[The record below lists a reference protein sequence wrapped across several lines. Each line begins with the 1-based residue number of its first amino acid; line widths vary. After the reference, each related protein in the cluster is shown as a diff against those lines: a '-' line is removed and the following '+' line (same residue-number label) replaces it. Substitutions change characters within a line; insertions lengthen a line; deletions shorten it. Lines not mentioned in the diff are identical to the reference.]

1 MLTKFKR
8 NKHQQ
13 HLAQLPKLSQ
23 SPADVTTL
31 YSPTDFRRTLLEKIA
46 AAQHRICIVA
56 LYMENDD
63 AGRAV
68 MDALYAAKRA
78 RPELD
83 ISILVDWH
91 RAQRGRI
98 GAARGVTNADWYCEM
113 ATQHA
118 DIAIPVYG
126 IPVNTREAL
135 GVLHLKGF
143 IIDDTLLYSGASIND
158 VYLHQH
164 DKYRYD
170 RYQLIRNP
178 QLADTMYEWINVNL
192 KQSEAVNRLDREER
206 PSSPEIKNETR
217 QFRQD
222 LRGFNYQFTG
232 DGHNEELT
240 VTPLVGLG
248 KRSLLNKTIFHLMP
262 CTEQKLTICTP
273 YFNLPAI
280 LVRSIIHLLHEGKEV
295 EIIVG
300 DKTANDFYIPPEQP
314 FKIIG
319 ALPYLYEINLR
330 RFLSRLQY
338 YVDNGQLAVRLWKD
352 GENSYHLKGIWV
364 DDEWMLITGNN
375 LNPRAWRLDLE
386 NAVLIHD
393 PLQQLAEQREKELAL
408 IRTHTE
414 VVKHFRDLE
423 SISDYPAK
431 VRKLI
436 RRLRRIRIDR
446 LISRIL

>member
-1 MLTKFKR
+1 MLSKFKR

-23 SPADVTTL
+23 SVDDIEFFYAPAD
-31 YSPTDFRRTLLEKIA
+31 FREALLAKIA
-46 AAQHRICIVA
+46 SATRRICIVA
-56 LYMENDD
+56 LYLEQDD
-63 AGRAV
+63 AGKTILQ
-68 MDALYAAKRA
+68 ALYDAKRQ

-83 ISILVDWH
+83 VRVLVDWH

-98 GAARGVTNADWYCEM
+98 GAAASNTNADWYCRTAKESPGV
-113 ATQHA
+113 
-118 DIAIPVYG
+118 DVPVYG
-126 IPVNTREAL
+126 VPINTREAL
-135 GVLHLKGF
+135 GVLHFKGF
-143 IIDDTLLYSGASIND
+143 IIDDSVLYSGASIND

-170 RYQLIRNP
+170 RYQCIRNP
-178 QLADTMYEWINVNL
+178 QMADIMFNWVLQNL
-192 KQSEAVNRLDREER
+192 VEGRGVNRLDSSER
-206 PSSPEIKNETR
+206 PKSPEIKNEIR
-217 QFRQD
+217 QYRQE
-222 LRGFNYQFTG
+222 LRDTGYHYQGNAG
-232 DGHNEELT
+232 DDELT

-248 KRSLLNKTIFHLMP
+248 KSSELNKTIFHLMP
-262 CTEQKLTICTP
+262 CAEEKLTICTP
-273 YFNLPAI
+273 YFNLPAL
-280 LVRSIIHLLHEGKEV
+280 LVRNIIRLLREGKKV

-300 DKTANDFYIPPEQP
+300 DKTANDFYIPENEP

-338 YVDNGQLAVRLWKD
+338 YINTDQLVVRLWKD
-352 GENSYHLKGIWV
+352 ADNSYHLKGMWV
-364 DDEWMLITGNN
+364 DNEWMLLTGNN

-393 PLQQLAEQREKELAL
+393 PKKQLASMRQKELDL
-408 IRTHTE
+408 IRQHTT
-414 VVKHFRDLE
+414 VVNHYRDLQ
-423 SISDYPAK
+423 SIADYPVK

>member
-1 MLTKFKR
+1 MLSKFKR

-23 SPADVTTL
+23 SVDDIEFFYAP
-31 YSPTDFRRTLLEKIA
+31 SDFREALLAKIA
-46 AAQHRICIVA
+46 GATQRICIVA
-56 LYMENDD
+56 LYLEQDD
-63 AGRAV
+63 AGKAV
-68 MDALYAAKRA
+68 LQALYDAKRQ

-83 ISILVDWH
+83 VKVLVDWH

-98 GAARGVTNADWYCEM
+98 GDVASNTNADWYCRM
-113 ATQHA
+113 AHENPGV
-118 DIAIPVYG
+118 DVPVYG
-126 IPVNTREAL
+126 VPINTREAL
-135 GVLHLKGF
+135 GVLHFKGF
-143 IIDDTLLYSGASIND
+143 IIDDCVLYSGASIND

-170 RYQLIRNP
+170 RYQCIRNV
-178 QLADTMYEWINVNL
+178 QMADIMYDWVGQNL
-192 KQSEAVNRLDREER
+192 VEGRGVNRLDNSER
-206 PSSPEIKNETR
+206 PKSPEIKNEIRLYR
-217 QFRQD
+217 QE
-222 LRGFNYQFTG
+222 LRDTSYHYLGNADDEQ
-232 DGHNEELT
+232 LS

-248 KRSLLNKTIFHLMP
+248 KTSLLNKTIFHLMP
-262 CTEQKLTICTP
+262 CAEQKLTICTP
-273 YFNLPAI
+273 YFNLPAL
-280 LVRSIIHLLHEGKEV
+280 LVRNIIRLLREGKKV

-300 DKTANDFYIPPEQP
+300 DKTANDFFIPENEP

-338 YVDNGQLAVRLWKD
+338 YINTDQLVVRLWKD
-352 GENSYHLKGIWV
+352 GDNSYHLKGMWV
-364 DDEWMLITGNN
+364 DDEWMLLTGNN

-393 PLQQLAEQREKELAL
+393 PQHKLREKREKELKL
-408 IRTHTE
+408 IRANTT
-414 VVKHFRDLE
+414 VVNHYRDLQ
-423 SISDYPAK
+423 SIADYPVK

>member
-1 MLTKFKR
+1 MLSKFKR

-23 SPADVTTL
+23 SVDDVEFFYSPAD
-31 YSPTDFRRTLLEKIA
+31 FRETLLAKIA
-46 AAQHRICIVA
+46 SATRRICIVA
-56 LYMENDD
+56 LYLEQDD
-63 AGRAV
+63 AGKSVLQAIY
-68 MDALYAAKRA
+68 DAKRN

-83 ISILVDWH
+83 VRILVDWH

-98 GAARGVTNADWYCEM
+98 GAAASNTNADWYCRTAAEN
-113 ATQHA
+113 AGV
-118 DIAIPVYG
+118 DVPVYG
-126 IPVNTREAL
+126 VPINTREAL
-135 GVLHLKGF
+135 GVLHFKGF
-143 IIDDTLLYSGASIND
+143 IIDDAVLYSGASIND

-170 RYQLIRNP
+170 RYQFIRNARM
-178 QLADTMYEWINVNL
+178 ADIMFDWVDSNL
-192 KQSEAVNRLDREER
+192 VQGRGVNRLDSDER
-206 PSSPEIKNETR
+206 PKSPEIKNDIRLYR
-217 QFRQD
+217 QE
-222 LRGFNYQFTG
+222 LRDTG
-232 DGHNEELT
+232 YEFQGEADNDQLS

-248 KRSLLNKTIFHLMP
+248 KSSQLNKTIFHLMP
-262 CTEQKLTICTP
+262 CAEQKLVICTP
-273 YFNLPAI
+273 YFNLPAV
-280 LVRSIIHLLHEGKEV
+280 LVRNIIHLLRQGKQV

-300 DKTANDFYIPPEQP
+300 DKTANDFYIPEDQP

-338 YVDNGQLAVRLWKD
+338 YVNNDQLIVRLWKD
-352 GENSYHLKGIWV
+352 EDNSYHLKGMWV
-364 DDEWMLITGNN
+364 DDEWMLLTGNN

-393 PLQQLAEQREKELAL
+393 PLHQLSAKRDKELEL
-408 IRTHTE
+408 IRKHTS
-414 VVKHFRDLE
+414 VVKHYRDLQ
-423 SISDYPAK
+423 SIADYPVK

>member
-1 MLTKFKR
+1 MLSKFKR

-23 SPADVTTL
+23 SVADVTTL
-31 YSPTDFRRTLLEKIA
+31 YAPADFRQTLLEKIA
-46 AAQHRICIVA
+46 SATQRISIVA
-56 LYMENDD
+56 LYLENDD
-63 AGRAV
+63 GGRSILS
-68 MDALYAAKRA
+68 ALYAAKRA
-78 RPELD
+78 RPQLE
-83 ISILVDWH
+83 INVLVDWH

-98 GAARGVTNADWYCEM
+98 GAAAATTNADWYCAM
-113 ATQHA
+113 AEQNPDVT
-118 DIAIPVYG
+118 ISVYG

-143 IIDDTLLYSGASIND
+143 IIDDTVLYSGASLND

-170 RYQLIRNP
+170 RYQLIRNTT
-178 QLADTMYEWINVNL
+178 LANTMQAWIDNNL
-192 KQSEAVNRLDREER
+192 KTAEAVHRLDRHER
-206 PSSPEIKNETR
+206 PKSPEIKNETR

-222 LRGFNYQFTG
+222 LRGFDYQFTG
-232 DGHNEELT
+232 DANNEQLA

-248 KRSLLNKTIFHLMP
+248 RRSLLNKTIHHLMP
-262 CTEQKLTICTP
+262 SAERKLTICTP
-273 YFNLPAI
+273 YFNLPAL
-280 LVRSIIHLLHEGKEV
+280 LVRNIIYLLRQGKEV
-295 EIIVG
+295 EIIIG
-300 DKTANDFYIPPEQP
+300 DKTANDFYIPEDQP

-338 YVDNGQLAVRLWKD
+338 YVNSGQLTVRLWKD
-352 GENSYHLKGIWV
+352 GDNSYHLKGIWV
-364 DDEWMLITGNN
+364 DEEWMLITGNN

-386 NAVLIHD
+386 NGVLIHD
-393 PLQQLAEQREKELAL
+393 PLQQLAEQRERELAL
-408 IRTHTE
+408 IRAHTT
-414 VVKHFRDLE
+414 VVQHFRELD
-423 SISDYPAK
+423 SIADYPVK

>member
-1 MLTKFKR
+1 MLSKFKR

-23 SPADVTTL
+23 SVDDIEFFYAPAD
-31 YSPTDFRRTLLEKIA
+31 FREALLAKIA
-46 AAQHRICIVA
+46 GATRRICIVA
-56 LYMENDD
+56 LYLEQDD
-63 AGRAV
+63 AGKAILQ
-68 MDALYAAKRA
+68 ALYDAKRH
-78 RPELD
+78 RPELEVKV
-83 ISILVDWH
+83 LVDWH

-98 GAARGVTNADWYCEM
+98 GAAASNTNADWYCRM
-113 ATQHA
+113 AHENPGV
-118 DIAIPVYG
+118 DVPVYG
-126 IPVNTREAL
+126 VPINTREAL
-135 GVLHLKGF
+135 GVLHFKGF
-143 IIDDTLLYSGASIND
+143 IIDDSVLYSGASIND

-170 RYQLIRNP
+170 RYQCIRNP
-178 QLADTMYEWINVNL
+178 QMADIMYDWVGQNL
-192 KQSEAVNRLDREER
+192 VEGRGVNRLDDSCR
-206 PSSPEIKNETR
+206 PKSPEIKNDIRLYR
-217 QFRQD
+217 QE
-222 LRGFNYQFTG
+222 LRDTG
-232 DGHNEELT
+232 YHYLGNADDEQLS

-248 KRSLLNKTIFHLMP
+248 KTSLLNKTIFHLMP
-262 CTEQKLTICTP
+262 CAEHKLTICTP
-273 YFNLPAI
+273 YFNLPAL
-280 LVRSIIHLLHEGKEV
+280 LVRNIIRLLREGKKV

-300 DKTANDFYIPPEQP
+300 DKTANDFFIPENEP

-338 YVDNGQLAVRLWKD
+338 YVNTDQLVVRLWKD
-352 GENSYHLKGIWV
+352 GDNSYHLKGMWV
-364 DDEWMLITGNN
+364 DDEWMLLTGNN

-393 PLQQLAEQREKELAL
+393 PQHKLREKREKELKL
-408 IRTHTE
+408 IRAHTT
-414 VVKHFRDLE
+414 VVNHYRDLQ
-423 SISDYPAK
+423 SIADYPVK